1 MLGKDGKVFEHHDIA
16 SSEETFYRKVKLK
29 KKNESLPENQWIS
42 RADRKSAYNT
52 TLKEGKITSTT
63 PQK

>member
-29 KKNESLPENQWIS
+29 KKMKACQRISGSLGLTENQHI
-42 RADRKSAYNT
+42 
-52 TLKEGKITSTT
+52 I
-63 PQK
+63 QH